1 MFESILDTVRSYGPK
16 LTEAMITFL
25 IGIVLIK
32 VVLKLTKR
40 WLKKGPMDEVT
51 HVFMINIVKIF
62 LWVILL
68 IAVLGTADIIK
79 PASMVAVLGA
89 VGAALALALKDSL
102 ANFAG
107 GISIMFHQP
116 FAKGD
121 VIDDL
126 TVTGIVDH
134 IDLLYTT
141 VMTYDNKVV
150 TIPNGKLA
158 NNTVI
163 NYTKLDLRRVDCCFG
178 ISYESDIPKAK
189 ELMLLLCKEFS
200 PILSEP
206 EPFAGV
212 AAQNESS
219 IVIDLKCWCKTEDYW
234 TVKYYIEENV
244 KNVFDKNDIIIPYNR
259 VDVNIIKQTT
269 N

>member
-163 NYTKLDLRRVDCCFG
+163 NYTK
-178 ISYESDIPKAK
+178 PH
-189 ELMLLLCKEFS
+189 
-200 PILSEP
+200 
-206 EPFAGV
+206 
-212 AAQNESS
+212 
-219 IVIDLKCWCKTEDYW
+219 
-234 TVKYYIEENV
+234 
-244 KNVFDKNDIIIPYNR
+244 
-259 VDVNIIKQTT
+259 
-269 N
+269 

>member
-102 ANFAG
+102 TNFAEG
-107 GISIMFHQP
+107 TH
-116 FAKGD
+116 
-121 VIDDL
+121 
-126 TVTGIVDH
+126 
-134 IDLLYTT
+134 
-141 VMTYDNKVV
+141 
-150 TIPNGKLA
+150 
-158 NNTVI
+158 
-163 NYTKLDLRRVDCCFG
+163 
-178 ISYESDIPKAK
+178 
-189 ELMLLLCKEFS
+189 
-200 PILSEP
+200 
-206 EPFAGV
+206 
-212 AAQNESS
+212 
-219 IVIDLKCWCKTEDYW
+219 
-234 TVKYYIEENV
+234 
-244 KNVFDKNDIIIPYNR
+244 
-259 VDVNIIKQTT
+259 
-269 N
+269 

>member
-1 MFESILDTVRSYGPK
+1 
-16 LTEAMITFL
+16 
-25 IGIVLIK
+25 
-32 VVLKLTKR
+32 
-40 WLKKGPMDEVT
+40 MDEVT

-163 NYTKLDLRRVDCCFG
+163 NYIKLDLRRVDCCFG

-200 PILSEP
+200 PILSALSGRPLSSASQSESP
-206 EPFAGV
+206 GRNPSAAIACKYTSRRTIRYRNPFA
-212 AAQNESS
+212 STS
-219 IVIDLKCWCKTEDYW
+219 
-234 TVKYYIEENV
+234 
-244 KNVFDKNDIIIPYNR
+244 
-259 VDVNIIKQTT
+259 
-269 N
+269 